1 MDKATLKPV
10 ENVSISTPSRS
21 KTVVFALPTAN
32 CHINF
37 SRAPCSCWSCCR
49 ARFQPSS
56 KLSLLH
62 SVLTFK
68 LNAGQPPMH
77 SLVASRAKGL
87 RTPLFP
93 MTQSIKQS
101 SINQIKIKQTPSF
114 CGALFLAPRLGP
126 CISPPSTLLC
136 ATVEGEIAPVGL
148 FRAVLCNSLGL
159 PIIL

>member
-1 MDKATLKPV
+1 MFLLVLLQSPISAKLQTFIVTLGPD
-10 ENVSISTPSRS
+10 
-21 KTVVFALPTAN
+21 L
-32 CHINF
+32 
-37 SRAPCSCWSCCR
+37 
-49 ARFQPSS
+49 
-56 KLSLLH
+56 
-62 SVLTFK
+62 K